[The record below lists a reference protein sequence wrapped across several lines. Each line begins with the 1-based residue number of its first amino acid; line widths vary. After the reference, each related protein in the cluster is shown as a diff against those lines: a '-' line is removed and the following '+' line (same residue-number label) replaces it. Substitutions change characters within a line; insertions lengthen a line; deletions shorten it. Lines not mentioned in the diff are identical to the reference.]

1 MSVSLAGTVIAIDD
15 YQQELTSHTSTGI
28 SMLNTSASL
37 SVGIEEKV
45 SPTRTLMFA
54 FQHLLALTGIWV
66 FPVIIGAALNLTS
79 QQTGAI
85 VQACFF
91 TTGIV
96 TILQSGRFLRLPVVQ
111 GPTAAFMV
119 AVLGSAHSVGLGTTF
134 GSMFVAALIFAVLSI
149 PVKRLGITGLLI
161 RYISPPIVF
170 GSLLVIIGAQLASIG
185 PSGWFSTASG
195 GTLGS
200 SFVAALVT
208 VLTIIGC
215 MVFGRYDLIKRGALL
230 WGVVVGVVVFKL
242 MSVWY
247 VPDFTNTPLVSLPHF
262 FAFGFGVSLPVV
274 LLMMLAFLQ
283 ASAEAM
289 GMYSLLA
296 EWGGQTL
303 TTQRVNRGLFT
314 EFIGCAVGA
323 AAGGLGTTSYPEN
336 IGIIRVSGVASRFVT
351 LIAGIFS
358 LILGLMP
365 EVGLLLASL
374 PAPVLS
380 AASSILFGIIAL
392 SGIQIMARVHWD
404 ELNLAVAAPAFI
416 LALGSMYLP
425 PEVLSLMP
433 PSLKGM
439 VAQPMIV
446 GIILLIALNLIIN
459 VLVRDSRK
467 PALHTETQQ

>member
-1 MSVSLAGTVIAIDD
+1 MP
-15 YQQELTSHTSTGI
+15 
-28 SMLNTSASL
+28 NTSEVL
-37 SVGIEEKV
+37 SVGIEDKV

-54 FQHLLALTGIWV
+54 LQHLLALTGIWV
-66 FPVIIGAALNLTS
+66 FPVIIGASLNLTS
-79 QQTGAI
+79 QQTGTI

-96 TILQSGRFLRLPVVQ
+96 TILQSSRFLRLPVVQ
-111 GPTAAFMV
+111 GPTAAFMI

-134 GSMFVAALIFAVLSI
+134 GSMFVAALIFAALSI
-149 PVKRLGITGLLI
+149 PLKRLGITGLMI
-161 RYISPPIVF
+161 RYISPPVVF
-170 GSLLVIIGAQLASIG
+170 GCLLVIIGAQLASIG
-185 PSGWFSTASG
+185 PAGWYSTASG

-200 SFVAALVT
+200 SFIAALVT

-230 WGVVVGVVVFKL
+230 WGIGVGAIAFKL
-242 MSVWY
+242 MTEWHLPELAS
-247 VPDFTNTPLVSLPHF
+247 TPFISLPRF

-296 EWGGQTL
+296 DWGGQTL
-303 TTQRVNRGLFT
+303 TTQRINRGLFT
-314 EFIGCAVGA
+314 EFIGCAAGA

-336 IGIIRVSGVASRFVT
+336 VGIIRVSGVASRFVT
-351 LIAGIFS
+351 LTAGVLS
-358 LILGLMP
+358 LLIGLLP
-365 EVGLLLASL
+365 PIGLLLASL
-374 PAPVLS
+374 PEPVLS

-392 SGIQIMARVHWD
+392 SGVQIMARIHWD

-416 LALGSMYLP
+416 LSMGSMYLP
-425 PEVLSLMP
+425 PAVLDLLP
-433 PSLKGM
+433 ASLKGI

-446 GIILLIALNLIIN
+446 GIILLISLNLIIN
-459 VLVRDSRK
+459 VFVRGLRK
-467 PALHTETQQ
+467 PAFEEETLL

>member
-1 MSVSLAGTVIAIDD
+1 
-15 YQQELTSHTSTGI
+15 
-28 SMLNTSASL
+28 MLNTSASL

-66 FPVIIGAALNLTS
+66 FPVIIGASLNLTN
-79 QQTGAI
+79 QQTGTI

-119 AVLGSAHSVGLGTTF
+119 AVLGSAHTVGLGTTF
-134 GSMFVAALIFAVLSI
+134 GSMFVAALIFAALSI

-161 RYISPPIVF
+161 KYISPPIVF

-195 GTLGS
+195 GTLS
-200 SFVAALVT
+200 TSFVAALVT

-215 MVFGRYDLIKRGALL
+215 MVFGRHDLIKRGALL
-230 WGVVVGVVVFKL
+230 WGIVVGVLVFKL
-242 MSVWY
+242 ISVWHM
-247 VPDFTNTPLVSLPHF
+247 PDFSSTPLASLPHF
-262 FAFGFGVSLPVV
+262 FAFGFGISFPVV

-314 EFIGCAVGA
+314 EFIGCALGA

-336 IGIIRVSGVASRFVT
+336 VGIIRVSGVASRFVT
-351 LIAGIFS
+351 MTAGIFA

-365 EVGLLLASL
+365 QVGLLLASL

-392 SGIQIMARVHWD
+392 SGIQIMSRIHWD

-416 LALGSMYLP
+416 LAMGSMYLP
-425 PEVLSLMP
+425 PEVLNLLP
-433 PSLKGM
+433 PSLKGI

-446 GIILLIALNLIIN
+446 GIILLIGLNLIIN
-459 VLVRDSRK
+459 VFVRELRK
-467 PALHTETQQ
+467 PALNTETQP

>member
-1 MSVSLAGTVIAIDD
+1 MP
-15 YQQELTSHTSTGI
+15 
-28 SMLNTSASL
+28 NTSVVL
-37 SVGIEEKV
+37 SVGIEDKV

-54 FQHLLALTGIWV
+54 LQHLLALTGIWV

-96 TILQSGRFLRLPVVQ
+96 TILQSSRFLRLPVVQ

-134 GSMFVAALIFAVLSI
+134 GSMFVAALIFAALSI
-149 PVKRLGITGLLI
+149 PLKRLGITGLMI

-170 GSLLVIIGAQLASIG
+170 GCLLVIIGAQLASIG

-200 SFVAALVT
+200 SFIATLVT

-230 WGVVVGVVVFKL
+230 WGIGVGVIAFKL
-242 MSVWY
+242 MTAWHL
-247 VPDFTNTPLVSLPHF
+247 PDFASTPFISLPRF
-262 FAFGFGVSLPVV
+262 FAFGFGVSIPVV

-296 EWGGQTL
+296 DWGGQTL
-303 TTQRVNRGLFT
+303 TTQRINRGLFT

-336 IGIIRVSGVASRFVT
+336 VGIIRVSGVASRFVT
-351 LIAGIFS
+351 LTAGVLS
-358 LILGLMP
+358 LFIGLLP
-365 EVGLLLASL
+365 RVGLLLASL
-374 PAPVLS
+374 PEPVLS

-392 SGIQIMARVHWD
+392 SGVQIMARIHWD

-416 LALGSMYLP
+416 LSMGSMYLP
-425 PEVLSLMP
+425 PAVLNLLP
-433 PSLKGM
+433 ASLKGI
-439 VAQPMIV
+439 VAQPMII
-446 GIILLIALNLIIN
+446 GIILLISLNLIIN
-459 VLVRDSRK
+459 VFVRGLRK
-467 PALHTETQQ
+467 PVLEEETFL